1 MSAFKQAKRLD
12 TDGSV
17 ELRRTDDGLLELVVV
32 TDCTTSRAVMS
43 EYNASRAYAFL
54 ALMLGIP
61 IPKAVSKAIE
71 LGEPEAI
78 VRSKRAPKNLGERL
92 VAMAKF
98 DALNEKLKATGFR
111 IERTTPP
118 SSEQRETK

>member
-61 IPKAVSKAIE
+61 IPKAVSKAIK
-71 LGEPEAI
+71 LGEPEAF

-92 VAMAKF
+92 AAMVKF
-98 DALNEKLKATGFR
+98 DALNEKLKGIGFR
-111 IERTTPP
+111 IER
-118 SSEQRETK
+118 SSEPSCHATEKK